1 MFVLEKAGGTL
12 NGFAE
17 LGNFGLAHFEILN
30 FTARLYLAAM
40 ADVGKL
46 LAELI
51 ALPSVNPAFVP
62 EGTPGTGEQLV
73 ADYLTALGGKVGLAI
88 ELQEVFPGRH
98 NVIARLEPRGKR
110 KQRVLLGPHMDTVV
124 AAPEQFRPVKRQGKM
139 YGRGACDTKGSVA
152 AMLTAVLEVAKK
164 RGAAHETEIV
174 FCAFVD
180 EEDGQNGSRR
190 LARTG
195 FKADLAI
202 VGEPTKLK
210 AVTAHKGD
218 LWLKIE
224 THGKAAHGSK
234 PYLGKNAVLAM
245 CPIVEWLENDYA
257 AKLRR
262 QKHWLLGSPTISVG
276 AIRGGTQANVVP
288 DRCEIIID
296 RRTIPGERESAVVGE
311 LKRFLKTQEHARLVN
326 YKQNPCLPMETNLNL
341 PLVREFM
348 GQIGQTEAEGVD
360 FFCDSAVLSAAG
372 IPCVVFGPGDIAQ
385 AHTSD
390 EWISLTQLER
400 ATTILEKFLL
410 SLP

>member
-1 MFVLEKAGGTL
+1 MG
-12 NGFAE
+12 
-17 LGNFGLAHFEILN
+17 
-30 FTARLYLAAM
+30 
-40 ADVGKL
+40 DVAKL

-62 EGTPGTGEQLV
+62 AGTPGTGEGQV
-73 ADYLTALGGKVGLAI
+73 ADYLTALARKAGLAI

-98 NVIARLEPRGKR
+98 NLIARLESRGKR
-110 KQRVLLGPHMDTVV
+110 KRRVMLAPHMDTVV
-124 AAPEQFRPVKRQGKM
+124 AAQEQLRPVKRGGKIF
-139 YGRGACDTKGSVA
+139 GRGACDTKGSVA

-190 LARTG
+190 LARSG
-195 FKADLAI
+195 FKADFAI

-224 THGKAAHGSK
+224 TRGKAAHGSK
-234 PYLGKNAVLAM
+234 PHLGKNAVLAM
-245 CPIVEWLENDYA
+245 CPIVEWLEGPYA
-257 AKLRR
+257 KSLKQR
-262 QKHWLLGSPTISVG
+262 KHSLLGSPTISVG
-276 AIRGGTQANVVP
+276 AIRGGAQANVVP
-288 DRCEIIID
+288 DFCEIVID
-296 RRTIPGERESAVVGE
+296 RRTIPGEREAAVVGE
-311 LKRFLKTQEHARLVN
+311 LKRFLKKQDAARLIN
-326 YKQNPCLPMETNLNL
+326 YKQNPCGPMETDLKL

-348 GQIGQTEAEGVD
+348 GQLGQTEAEGVD

-400 ATTILEKFLL
+400 ATTILERFLL

>member
-1 MFVLEKAGGTL
+1 
-12 NGFAE
+12 
-17 LGNFGLAHFEILN
+17 
-30 FTARLYLAAM
+30 M

-46 LAELI
+46 LMELI
-51 ALPSVNPAFVP
+51 ALPSVNPAFAP
-62 EGTPGTGEQLV
+62 EGTAGTGEGLV
-73 ADYLTALGGKVGLAI
+73 ADYLTALAGKAGLGI

-98 NVIARLEPRGKR
+98 NVIARLEARGKR
-110 KQRVLLGPHMDTVV
+110 KRRVMLAPHMDTVV
-124 AAPEQFRPVKRQGKM
+124 GAPEQLRPVKRGGKIF
-139 YGRGACDTKGSVA
+139 GRGACDTKGSVA

-190 LARTG
+190 LARGG

-224 THGKAAHGSK
+224 TRGKAAHGSK
-234 PYLGKNAVLAM
+234 PHLGKNAVLAM
-245 CPIVEWLENDYA
+245 CPIVEWLEGPYA
-257 AKLRR
+257 KSLKKR
-262 QKHWLLGSPTISVG
+262 KHWLLGNPTISVG
-276 AIRGGTQANVVP
+276 AIWGGTQANVVP

-296 RRTIPGERESAVVGE
+296 RRTIPGERESLVVGE
-311 LKRFLKTQEHARLVN
+311 LKKFLKTQEAARLIN
-326 YKQNPCLPMETNLNL
+326 YKQNPCLPMETDLKL
-341 PLVREFM
+341 PSVREFL
-348 GQIGQTEAEGVD
+348 GQIGQAEPEGVD

-390 EWISLTQLER
+390 EWISVTQLER

>member
-1 MFVLEKAGGTL
+1 
-12 NGFAE
+12 
-17 LGNFGLAHFEILN
+17 
-30 FTARLYLAAM
+30 M

-46 LAELI
+46 LMELI

-62 EGTPGTGEQLV
+62 AGTNGTGERLV
-73 ADYLTALGGKVGLAI
+73 ADYLTALAGKSGLSV
-88 ELQEVFPGRH
+88 ELQEVFPGRS
-98 NVIARLEPRGKR
+98 NLIARLEARGKTKR
-110 KQRVLLGPHMDTVV
+110 RVMLAPHMDTVV
-124 AAPEQFRPVKRQGKM
+124 ARPEQLKPVKKGGRI

-164 RGAAHETEIV
+164 RGAAHETEII

-180 EEDGQNGSRR
+180 EEDGQNGSRT
-190 LARTG
+190 LARSG

-224 THGKAAHGSK
+224 TRGKAAHGSK
-234 PYLGKNAVLAM
+234 PELGKNAVRAM
-245 CPIVEWLENDYA
+245 CPIVEWLEGPYA
-257 AKLRR
+257 RSLRKR
-262 QKHWLLGSPTISVG
+262 KHWLLGSPTISVG

-296 RRTIPGERESAVVGE
+296 RRTIPGEREAAVVGE
-311 LKRFLKTQEHARLVN
+311 LKRFLKTQENARMVN
-326 YKQNPCLPMETNLNL
+326 YKTNPCLPMETNLKL

-348 GQIGQTEAEGVD
+348 GQLGQKEAEGVD

-385 AHTSD
+385 AHTID
-390 EWISLTQLER
+390 EWIAVTQLER
-400 ATTILEKFLL
+400 ATTILERFLL

>member
-1 MFVLEKAGGTL
+1 
-12 NGFAE
+12 
-17 LGNFGLAHFEILN
+17 
-30 FTARLYLAAM
+30 M

-190 LARTG
+190 LAG
-195 FKADLAI
+195 
-202 VGEPTKLK
+202 
-210 AVTAHKGD
+210 
-218 LWLKIE
+218 
-224 THGKAAHGSK
+224 
-234 PYLGKNAVLAM
+234 
-245 CPIVEWLENDYA
+245 
-257 AKLRR
+257 
-262 QKHWLLGSPTISVG
+262 
-276 AIRGGTQANVVP
+276 
-288 DRCEIIID
+288 
-296 RRTIPGERESAVVGE
+296 
-311 LKRFLKTQEHARLVN
+311 
-326 YKQNPCLPMETNLNL
+326 
-341 PLVREFM
+341 
-348 GQIGQTEAEGVD
+348 
-360 FFCDSAVLSAAG
+360 
-372 IPCVVFGPGDIAQ
+372 
-385 AHTSD
+385 
-390 EWISLTQLER
+390 
-400 ATTILEKFLL
+400 
-410 SLP
+410 

>member
-1 MFVLEKAGGTL
+1 
-12 NGFAE
+12 
-17 LGNFGLAHFEILN
+17 
-30 FTARLYLAAM
+30 M

-46 LAELI
+46 LMELI

-62 EGTPGTGEQLV
+62 EGTAGTGEGLV
-73 ADYLTALGGKVGLAI
+73 ADYLTALAGKAGLGI

-110 KQRVLLGPHMDTVV
+110 RRRVMLAPHMDTVV
-124 AAPEQFRPVKRQGKM
+124 AAPEQLRPVKRGGKIF
-139 YGRGACDTKGSVA
+139 GRGACDTKGSVA

-180 EEDGQNGSRR
+180 EEDGQNGSRH
-190 LARTG
+190 LARSG

-224 THGKAAHGSK
+224 TRGKAAHGSK
-234 PYLGKNAVLAM
+234 PHLGKNAVLAM
-245 CPIVEWLENDYA
+245 CPIVEWLEGPYA
-257 AKLRR
+257 KSLKKR
-262 QKHWLLGSPTISVG
+262 KHWLLGSPTISVG

-288 DRCEIIID
+288 DRCEIIVD

-311 LKRFLKTQEHARLVN
+311 LKKFLKTQEAARLIN
-326 YKQNPCLPMETNLNL
+326 YKQNPCLPMETDLKL
-341 PLVREFM
+341 PLVREFL
-348 GQIGQTEAEGVD
+348 GQLGQTEAEGVD